1 MALGAQRE
9 HVMRIVFSSM
19 LVSVG
24 SGIVAGLGLSLALS
38 KVLAT
43 WAEASSRD
51 PFILLA
57 ATLLLVL
64 VAAIACALPARRASK
79 VEPMAALRCE

>member
-1 MALGAQRE
+1 
-9 HVMRIVFSSM
+9 MRIVFSSM

-24 SGIVAGLGLSLALS
+24 SGIVAGLGLSLALN
-38 KVLAT
+38 KILAT
-43 WAEASSRD
+43 RAEASSRD
-51 PFILLA
+51 PVILLA

>member
-1 MALGAQRE
+1 
-9 HVMRIVFSSM
+9 MRIVFSSM

-24 SGIVAGLGLSLALS
+24 SGIVAGLGLSLALN
-38 KVLAT
+38 KILAT
-43 WAEASSRD
+43 WAVGSSRD
-51 PFILLA
+51 PSILLA

-64 VAAIACALPARRASK
+64 VAALACALPARRASK